1 MFNSTAPSAVAGN
14 SLESWEICFD
24 EFVGKFA
31 MLVRIAA
38 QSTHLEFAAGLGGL
52 YHCAALLSRCARPN
66 QVTRY
71 SGDPLKNDFIAGAK
85 TNDVPV
91 ARLIGF
97 EAKEIADGRA
107 VVTLAVGPQHA
118 NPMGTLHGGILC
130 DIADAAMG
138 MAFASTLAPQESF
151 TTVELKINFF
161 RPVWKA
167 SLKAEGKVVRR
178 GRTMGYLECEISD
191 ERGQLIAKAA
201 STCLVLRGADAN
213 GR

>member
-1 MFNSTAPSAVAGN
+1 
-14 SLESWEICFD
+14 
-24 EFVGKFA
+24 
-31 MLVRIAA
+31 
-38 QSTHLEFAAGLGGL
+38 
-52 YHCAALLSRCARPN
+52 
-66 QVTRY
+66 
-71 SGDPLKNDFIAGAK
+71 LKNDFMAGAK
-85 TNDVPV
+85 TNNVPV

-107 VVTLAVGPQHA
+107 MVTLAAGPQHA

-138 MAFASTLAPQESF
+138 MAFASTLAPEESF

-178 GRTMGYLECEISD
+178 GRSMGYLECEISD

-201 STCLVLRGADAN
+201 STCLVLRGEDAN

>member
-1 MFNSTAPSAVAGN
+1 LPHGLTSSKNPSTKG
-14 SLESWEICFD
+14 I
-24 EFVGKFA
+24 
-31 MLVRIAA
+31 
-38 QSTHLEFAAGLGGL
+38 
-52 YHCAALLSRCARPN
+52 
-66 QVTRY
+66 
-71 SGDPLKNDFIAGAK
+71 PLKTDAMTRAK
-85 TNDVPV
+85 KNDVPV

-107 VVTLAVGPQHA
+107 IVTLTAGPQHA

-138 MAFASTLAPQESF
+138 MAFASTLAPGESF

-178 GRTMGYLECEISD
+178 GRSLGYLECEVSD
-191 ERGQLIAKAA
+191 QRGKLVAKAA
-201 STCLVLRGADAN
+201 STCLVLRGEDAD

>member
-1 MFNSTAPSAVAGN
+1 MSGQNTPV
-14 SLESWEICFD
+14 ES
-24 EFVGKFA
+24 
-31 MLVRIAA
+31 
-38 QSTHLEFAAGLGGL
+38 
-52 YHCAALLSRCARPN
+52 
-66 QVTRY
+66 
-71 SGDPLKNDFIAGAK
+71 DFRRKAK

-107 VVTLAVGPQHA
+107 VVTLAAGPQHA

-138 MAFASTLAPQESF
+138 MAFASTLAPEESF

-161 RPVWKA
+161 RPVWEA
-167 SLKAEGKVVRR
+167 QLKAEGKVVRR
-178 GRTMGYLECEISD
+178 GRSIGYVECEVKD
-191 ERGQLIAKAA
+191 ERGQLVAKAA
-201 STCLVLRGADAN
+201 STCLALRGQDAK